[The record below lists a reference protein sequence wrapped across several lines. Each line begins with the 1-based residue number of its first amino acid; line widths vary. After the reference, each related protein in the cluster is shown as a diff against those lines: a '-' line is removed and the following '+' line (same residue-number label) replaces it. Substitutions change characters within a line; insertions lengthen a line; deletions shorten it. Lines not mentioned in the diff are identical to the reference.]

1 MIIQSIH
8 AENFRRY
15 ELLTIENIP
24 EKGLITIDGKNEA
37 GKSTISDALCFS
49 LFGRTFLI
57 EQKHSHKLVNWN
69 ADYCATTINFRK
81 SNNDYSLTRTCDKE
95 GLVAAQ
101 LLDADANIIA
111 DDVNT
116 VNQQLQQILGYGYD
130 TFADSFYLMQREL
143 TTPNSDS
150 IKNMIGINQY
160 ADLVD
165 EFNEAS
171 QQDNQNLDDLRPKF
185 KALFQDIEDIG
196 LDETWLP
203 DLVESR
209 DTLESLNSDK
219 KKYSRLLDQS
229 IKEYPEDQ
237 LNYQKTLSRFNLFNT
252 LANSLL
258 PITVIIWLAWALA
271 EFFPESVSQL
281 PFIENTD
288 FKITLLT
295 AGLIIICIYAICL
308 FYSWWLDGKIIS
320 PLQKKASEA
329 KSILEGTL
337 THVKQSSEDIPERVG
352 TMLTSIAET
361 PSLLP
366 ESSSS
371 CTTNKDFVNDI
382 ISYSSNADETLSAL
396 SSLKHDLTHQRNHI
410 DHHQSILNSTI
421 EAEIARADEAGK
433 LRKERNKIEKKIS
446 THSRNIKVNDQAIQL
461 LKSSASE
468 FSKQFNHIITENS
481 SRILPKFTSGH
492 YSQIKVDD
500 DINVKVFA
508 NEKGGF
514 IDFDE
519 VSSGTQRQI
528 MLSLR
533 FAMSEQLAINKDS
546 QNQFILL
553 DEPFAFF
560 DHERTIETLAALPNA
575 SDIVNQIWVFSQ
587 EFPEGTRADKI
598 IQCSTDSPQ
607 LII

>member
-24 EKGLITIDGKNEA
+24 EQGLITIDGKNEA
-37 GKSTISDALCFS
+37 GKSTISDVLCFS

-57 EQKHSHKLVNWN
+57 EQEHSHKLVNWN

-81 SNNDYSLTRTCDKE
+81 SNNNYSLTRTCDRE
-95 GLVAAQ
+95 GSVAAQ
-101 LLDADANIIA
+101 LLDADENIIA
-111 DDVNT
+111 DDVDT
-116 VNQQLQQILGYGYD
+116 ANQQLQQILGYGYD

-143 TTPNSDS
+143 TTPDSES

-165 EFNEAS
+165 EFNDAIR
-171 QQDNQNLDDLRPKF
+171 QDNQNLDALRPKF
-185 KALFQDIEDIG
+185 EALFQDIEDIG

-209 DTLESLNSDK
+209 EALENLNSNK
-219 KKYSRLLDQS
+219 QKYSRLLDQS

-237 LNYQKTLSRFNLFNT
+237 PNYQKTLSRFNLFNT

-258 PITVIIWLAWALA
+258 PVTVIIWLAWALA
-271 EFFPESVSQL
+271 EFFPESIHQFL
-281 PFIENTD
+281 PAGEPD

-295 AGLIIICIYAICL
+295 AGLVIICIYAICL

-329 KSILEGTL
+329 RSILEGTL
-337 THVKQSSEDIPERVG
+337 THVKQSSEDIPKRVE

-366 ESSSS
+366 ESSSL
-371 CTTNKDFVNDI
+371 CIANKDFVKDI
-382 ISYSSNADETLSAL
+382 SNYSSNIDEATFAL
-396 SSLKHDLTHQRNHI
+396 NSLKHDLTHQRNHI
-410 DHHQSILNSTI
+410 DHHQEILNDAI
-421 EAEIARADEAGK
+421 EAEMARTNEAGK
-433 LRKERNKIEKKIS
+433 LRKKRNEIKKEIS
-446 THSRNIKVNDQAIQL
+446 RHSRNIKVNDQAILL
-461 LKSSASE
+461 LKSSATK
-468 FSKQFNHIITENS
+468 FSKQFNSIITENS
-481 SRILPKFTSGH
+481 SRILPNFTGGH
-492 YSQIKVDD
+492 YSQIKIDN
-500 DINVKVFA
+500 DINVKVFS
-508 NEKGGF
+508 NEKDNF

-546 QNQFILL
+546 QDQFILL

-560 DHERTIETLAALPNA
+560 DHERTVETLAALPKA

-587 EFPEGTRADKI
+587 EFPEATKADKTI
-598 IQCSTDSPQ
+598 HCSTGSPQ
-607 LII
+607 LIC